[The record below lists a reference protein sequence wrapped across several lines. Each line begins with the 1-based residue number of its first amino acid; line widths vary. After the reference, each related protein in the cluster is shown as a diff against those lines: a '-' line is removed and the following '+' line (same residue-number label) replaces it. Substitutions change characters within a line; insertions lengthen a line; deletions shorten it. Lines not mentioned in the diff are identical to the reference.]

1 MSHLVLL
8 AVVGAVLLLLAAA
21 SVFARRRPDPIA
33 RLKRQFVKL
42 SRLPRGQAEDELMDR
57 IDALALRYPGKSYAW
72 YLQWLVTD
80 LERAKR

>member
-8 AVVGAVLLLLAAA
+8 AAVGAVLLFLAAA
-21 SVFARRRPDPIA
+21 RLLTRRQPDPIA